1 MDWTKVDD
9 DDDDDVQMYNS
20 NGVGLP
26 SNGSSGLEMGNYPY
40 PEVIDLDPDSPVQVN
55 FQHDEISCKNDV
67 LVVFPDICPD
77 YLAQLTVQ
85 HRYQPDTIVSVI
97 LDAQEKTGSYPTK
110 THTESNPLK
119 RKRDS
124 KSNGPAHNLDHAS
137 DDDDN
142 DDDSKSGDECDP
154 ECVRSIR
161 RQIAAQ
167 GYSAVMR
174 STEYNALARTLLSQE
189 FPRVP
194 QSFIR
199 ASLRPKDSASQKSI
213 FEIYTEIDEQIR
225 NGDNG
230 SKPWQEKKS
239 STKANPDYTPGRLQT
254 LDMSKYKARE
264 QAAFAEFAAAR
275 KLRATK
281 DARIAAEAEEHQN
294 FLRAKNEGQ
303 TTDCGICFEE
313 CPLNRMVRRK
323 NSRIHLLILMGKYAL
338 TCMSMDGCSAGFSRS
353 QRALFLNKKL
363 TIALDRIEQEAVL
376 RMAGIENLETC
387 PICPYAAEY
396 PPVEIDKEFRCEN
409 PTCLRV
415 SCRLCRKETHIPK
428 TCAEVDADRGLDARH
443 ALEEAMSEALIR
455 RCNLCK
461 NAFVKIDGCNKVRCT
476 KCGTL
481 QCDVCRQTIK
491 DYTHFDDTKRGGKLG
506 QCPLYDQSQGRY
518 EKEVSKAE
526 AEVRKKIVS
535 ENPELDEK
543 TLSIPTPD
551 KVYQDTS
558 KREAVFPTFPQPLP
572 VHPGA
577 AFGRDRHAGAARPR
591 LEDVVRPIDLQ
602 IHNDNLLGR
611 ARYIDPVFPGDR
623 IATAPNP
630 ALRPHGITNRANAVH
645 GATREAQRTVT
656 RKEPPATS
664 HRASLGHSN
673 ATQTP
678 APRPLSFGAIM
689 DRVENITKLKF
700 GDARRPGVEVRHPNV
715 VPQLDPFLTMPPP
728 GPFQQHVAQIRQT
741 QTRIPDP
748 TQFQMGIHF
757 PPFAVASGAV
767 NGEGSSVDLTDPM
780 IPLPPDWDFLTREQ

>member
-1 MDWTKVDD
+1 
-9 DDDDDVQMYNS
+9 
-20 NGVGLP
+20 
-26 SNGSSGLEMGNYPY
+26 MGKYPY

-55 FQHDEISCKNDV
+55 FQDDEILCKNDV

-77 YLAQLTVQ
+77 HLAQLAVQ
-85 HRYQPDTIVSVI
+85 HSYKPGMIVSAI
-97 LDAQEKTGSYPTK
+97 LDTLEKTGGYPTK

-137 DDDDN
+137 DDDN
-142 DDDSKSGDECDP
+142 DDDLKSGDERDP

-174 STEYNALARTLLSQE
+174 STEYNALAKTLLSQE

-199 ASLRPKDSASQKSI
+199 HELGPKNSPSQKSI
-213 FEIYTEIDEQIR
+213 FEIYTAIDEQIR
-225 NGDNG
+225 NGDDSN
-230 SKPWQEKKS
+230 KPWQEKKS
-239 STKANPDYTPGRLQT
+239 LTKANPDYTPDRFQT
-254 LDMSKYKARE
+254 LDMSKYKAGE

-313 CPLNRMVRRK
+313 CPLNRMVRCDGETMHWFCRK
-323 NSRIHLLILMGKYAL
+323 CLRTQAESLIGMGKYAL
-338 TCMSMDGCSAGFSRS
+338 TCMSMDGCPAGFSRS

-409 PTCLRV
+409 PSCLQV

-443 ALEEAMSEALIR
+443 TLEEAMSEALIR
-455 RCNLCK
+455 RCNQCK

-491 DYTHFDDTKRGGKLG
+491 DYTHFNDTKRGGKLG
-506 QCPLYDQSQGRY
+506 QCPLYDQSEGRY

-535 ENPELDEK
+535 ENPEL
-543 TLSIPTPD
+543 
-551 KVYQDTS
+551 V
-558 KREAVFPTFPQPLP
+558 
-572 VHPGA
+572 
-577 AFGRDRHAGAARPR
+577 
-591 LEDVVRPIDLQ
+591 
-602 IHNDNLLGR
+602 
-611 ARYIDPVFPGDR
+611 
-623 IATAPNP
+623 
-630 ALRPHGITNRANAVH
+630 
-645 GATREAQRTVT
+645 
-656 RKEPPATS
+656 
-664 HRASLGHSN
+664 
-673 ATQTP
+673 
-678 APRPLSFGAIM
+678 
-689 DRVENITKLKF
+689 
-700 GDARRPGVEVRHPNV
+700 NV
-715 VPQLDPFLTMPPP
+715 L
-728 GPFQQHVAQIRQT
+728 A
-741 QTRIPDP
+741 
-748 TQFQMGIHF
+748 
-757 PPFAVASGAV
+757 
-767 NGEGSSVDLTDPM
+767 
-780 IPLPPDWDFLTREQ
+780 